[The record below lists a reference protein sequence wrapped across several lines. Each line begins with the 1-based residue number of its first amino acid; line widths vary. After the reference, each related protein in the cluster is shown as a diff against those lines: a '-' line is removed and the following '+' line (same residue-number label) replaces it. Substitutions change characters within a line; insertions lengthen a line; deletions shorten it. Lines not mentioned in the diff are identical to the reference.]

1 MGMVICGVGV
11 LGLTAPVAG
20 TQAEACTTGGWRNL
34 RLSRIFF
41 WQSLLGPPS
50 LIIALIIEYLTSA
63 MSRAHYTNPESPFPQ
78 KESGMCRYS
87 HQISF
92 TSAAW
97 HSLM

>member
-1 MGMVICGVGV
+1 VGV

-63 MSRAHYTNPESPFPQ
+63 IPEHTTQTPNHPSPR
-78 KESGMCRYS
+78 K
-87 HQISF
+87 
-92 TSAAW
+92 
-97 HSLM
+97 SLACAVILTKSVSPVLLGIP